1 MEADMGTVRTN
12 GSGQDTFYSVVGSA
26 SVQTTAMEVGERGAS
41 MEETASALA
50 AAWKKKIEV
59 TTTESIRAAAR
70 KAEVSAESGGPILPI
85 GSGYQT
91 WNVLLAG
98 PFQPFGPMFKPS
110 KIYNPDLGGFMLAA
124 FWRNPAGPVNINLL
138 MAGLTV
144 DFWAETVNM
153 TKVTPGPTLTS
164 GSLTFGAGFLDV
176 IPVFIPA
183 GTFSKDPG
191 GHPNIYELNF
201 TAQVKGNP
209 VFTSF
214 ATWNFDPD
222 GELAIPGI
230 TPGIAPGFQYEI
242 PVRFLVQST

>member
-1 MEADMGTVRTN
+1 MGTARTN
-12 GSGQDTFYSVVGSA
+12 GNGQTETYYSGVVGSA

-59 TTTESIRAAAR
+59 KTTEAIRRAA
-70 KAEVSAESGGPILPI
+70 KEAEANLEAAGPILAI
-85 GSGYQT
+85 GTGYQT

-110 KIYNPDLGGFMLAA
+110 KIYNPDVGGFMLAA

-144 DFWAETVNM
+144 DFWAETVNVS
-153 TKVTPGPTLTS
+153 KVVAGPTLSS

-176 IPVFIPA
+176 IPIFIPA
-183 GTFSKDPG
+183 GTFTKDPG
-191 GHPNIYELNF
+191 GHPNIYELNL